1 MPWEQTEKLVQE
13 LAWRDYWQQV
23 WIEKK
28 DAILEDLKQF
38 QAPIANQKIP
48 RAVLEARTGIV
59 EIDQALEELR
69 RTGYMHNHM
78 RMYVASICCNIAQ
91 SHWLQPAKWM
101 YSELLDGDLASNHL
115 SWQWVAGSFLNK
127 KYYANQENI
136 NRFFY
141 GNQQNTFLDV
151 EYEDFEHLSIPQELK
166 ETRPFSLET
175 ILPNLENPALEKNK
189 TTLIYNYYNIDPLWH
204 QNEDVQ
210 RVLLMEPSFFK
221 EYPVSQK
228 CIDFAINLSKNIED
242 MKIFVGEFNQLA
254 EELCPE
260 KLVYKE
266 HPMNGHYSGK
276 EEARDWLSN
285 VQGYYPSFFA
295 FWKKCKKE
303 IEY

>member
-28 DAILEDLKQF
+28 DAILEDLKHV

-78 RMYVASICCNIAQ
+78 RMYVASICCNIGQ

-115 SWQWVAGSFLNK
+115 SWQWVAGSFSNK

-204 QNEDVQ
+204 QDEDLQ
-210 RVLLMEPSFFK
+210 RIFLIEPSFFK

-228 CIDFAINLSKNIED
+228 CIDFAINLSKNING
-242 MKIFVGEFNQLA
+242 MKIFVGDFNQLKA
-254 EELCPE
+254 ELSTEH
-260 KLVYKE
+260 LVYKE
-266 HPMNGHYSGK
+266 HPLNGHYSGK